1 MAAHIVSLR
10 VRRPVLIAAVA
21 VAALLLLA
29 TGSQRAD
36 AKAKPKHAKVT
47 KGPKGLKFYKP
58 PKKLPKQHGTLIWAR
73 KAGGLVPL
81 ENARYTKLVLY
92 ASLTPQNR
100 LVAVSGSVA
109 VPKGKPPKGGWPVIS
124 WAHGTTGVADV
135 CAPSRDFAGTPNP
148 TGEAYIN
155 PELNAWLA
163 AGYAVLRTDYQ
174 GLGTPGKHPYL
185 VGKAEGR
192 GVLDIV
198 QAARELDPRIGKRYL
213 ISGHSQGG
221 HAALF
226 AAGEAKKYLPKLRLR
241 GTVAFAP
248 ASHILE
254 QSKLLSNLTTQSG
267 LTALAAMILDG
278 ASTQSSQIDVNRLLS
293 DRALSLYPLLQQQ
306 CLARL
311 GASDEYGGMPPSE
324 LERSGADLSALDPV
338 LAAMNPLVRSRAPI
352 QIEQGE
358 ADTTVFKI
366 YTDQLKNELIAAGN
380 QITYRTYPGV
390 NHVGVVT
397 TGEPDALT
405 FFQQMLPPGR

>member
-1 MAAHIVSLR
+1 LQARGTRLR
-10 VRRPVLIAAVA
+10 SRTTILFAVIAAA
-21 VAALLLLA
+21 LALLA
-29 TGSQRAD
+29 SGTQAEG
-36 AKAKPKHAKVT
+36 AKAP
-47 KGPKGLKFYKP
+47 KGPAGLKFYKP
-58 PKKLPKQHGTLIWAR
+58 PKDLPRQHGSLIWAR

-92 ASLTPQNR
+92 TSRTPQGK
-100 LVAVSGSVA
+100 LVAVSGSIA

-124 WAHGTTGVADV
+124 WAHGTTGSADV
-135 CAPSRDFAGTPNP
+135 CAPTRDFLGTSNP

-174 GLGTPGKHPYL
+174 GLGTPGKHQYL

-192 GVLDIV
+192 GVLDVV

-226 AAGEAKKYLPKLRLR
+226 AAGEARKYLPKLRLR
-241 GTVAFAP
+241 GTLAFAP
-248 ASHILE
+248 ASHLLE
-254 QSKLLSNLTTQSG
+254 QLPLLPALTSPSPLTG
-267 LTALAAMILDG
+267 LAVLILDG
-278 ASTQSSQIDVNRLLS
+278 ASTQSKQIDVTRLLS
-293 DRALSLYPLLQQQ
+293 DRALALYPLLQSQ

-311 GASDEYGGMPPSE
+311 VQPDEYGGIAPSD
-324 LERSGADLSALDPV
+324 LQRPGADTSALNPV

-358 ADTTVFKI
+358 SDTTVFKVF
-366 YTDQLKNELIAAGN
+366 TDQLKDELVAVGN
-380 QITYRTYPGV
+380 RVTYKTYPGV
-390 NHVGVVT
+390 DHVGVVS
-397 TGEPDALT
+397 TGEPDALA
-405 FFQQMLPPGR
+405 FFRQVLPTRR